1 MENLSI
7 GVDIATSLAILGAFV
22 SWTLD
27 NHRQRRMAREV
38 GINDQARA
46 IAVTKVQETTIQ
58 LSKDFNSMITIA
70 GKIERRLNRL
80 WKQDGVDAVQRHIE
94 NNDSYLQDVSSDLQD
109 FKGEVS
115 RYYESCHVH
124 KYLLF
129 PVLGSLPE
137 GDEMVAS
144 VKRDFDDIARC
155 HDEINSGYA
164 HLMRELET
172 AVALAAELQ
181 ATDEDDAQHPEI
193 KKKLVN
199 AVSSIAYDPDY
210 KDFTHYFIPD
220 GQEEAFYREYDN
232 REIQDRE
239 LSGQVIGNLYGSLL
253 KHPARPQAMCLLLA
267 RQSIQRTRT
276 ECKEVLC
283 SLSAVASVLL
293 ARNEGTTLSAEIQ
306 KLKSDDYFALDRE
319 IR

>member
-1 MENLSI
+1 MDNLSI

-58 LSKDFNSMITIA
+58 LSKDFNSMITNA

-94 NNDSYLQDVSSDLQD
+94 QNDDYLEEVGEYLQA
-109 FKGEVS
+109 FKDEVS

-137 GDEMVAS
+137 GDGMVAS
-144 VKRDFDDIARC
+144 IKSDFDDIARC

-164 HLMRELET
+164 HLLRELEG
-172 AVALAAELQ
+172 AVKIAGKLSKVDEQDPEHAAL
-181 ATDEDDAQHPEI
+181 

-210 KDFTHYFIPD
+210 KEFIHYFIPD

-232 REIQDRE
+232 REIQDQE
-239 LSGQVIGNLYGSLL
+239 LSGVVIGNLYGTLI
-253 KHPARPQAMCLLLA
+253 KRPARAQAMCLLLA

-293 ARNEGTTLSAEIQ
+293 SRNEESTLSAEIA
-306 KLKSDDYFALDRE
+306 KLKSDDFFALDRE